1 MESLRSSDDFR
12 DLLSLF
18 NEEGVRYLIVGGF
31 ALAHY
36 GRPRYTK
43 DLDLWIDA
51 RDDNPARA
59 LRALSRFGAPLEHIT
74 VDDLTDP
81 ECIFQVG
88 VEPIRVDILSA
99 ISGVQFGDAWARR
112 EQSSYGTVPVFVI
125 AREDYIANKRAAG
138 RARDLRDVEALLD
151 DERA

>member
-18 NEEGVRYLIVGGF
+18 NDEGVRYLIVGGF
-31 ALAHY
+31 ALAYH

-43 DLDLWIDA
+43 DLDVWIDPLA
-51 RDDNPARA
+51 DNPARA
-59 LRALSRFGAPLEHIT
+59 FKALARFGAALDRVT
-74 VDDLTDP
+74 VDDLRDP
-81 ECIFQVG
+81 ECVFQVG

-99 ISGVQFGDAWARR
+99 ISGVRFEDAWDRR
-112 EQSSYGTVPVFVI
+112 EQSTYGNVPVFVI
-125 AREDYIANKRAAG
+125 ARDDYIANKRATG

-151 DERA
+151 DEEP